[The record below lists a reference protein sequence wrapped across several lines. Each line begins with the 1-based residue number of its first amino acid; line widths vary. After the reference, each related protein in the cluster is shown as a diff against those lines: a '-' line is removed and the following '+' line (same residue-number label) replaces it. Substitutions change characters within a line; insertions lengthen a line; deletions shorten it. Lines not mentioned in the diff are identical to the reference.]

1 MTVYFAAAL
10 MLFMH
15 LGFCVRVFCVGFVV
29 VFFLNSYYTSFWF
42 SCSSSLKDSY

>member
-15 LGFCVRVFCVGFVV
+15 LGFCVWGFCVGFVV
-29 VFFLNSYYTSFWF
+29 VFFLIPIILAFGF
-42 SCSSSLKDSY
+42 VAVLH